1 MSSTWLGSDFSSP
14 LTMPDQQLAG
24 AARNLRAARTRLETA
39 MHAAAD
45 AAATADRDGVP
56 ETEIARTLGV
66 NRMTVR
72 RWLGKL

>member
-1 MSSTWLGSDFSSP
+1 VDRAEVTD
-14 LTMPDQQLAG
+14 LAR
-24 AARNLRAARTRLETA
+24 AARNLRAARQRLETA
-39 MHAAAD
+39 MQD
-45 AAATADRDGVP
+45 AESAATAAHSDGTP